1 MRCKDETTERER
13 DKRDTNKELDSWG
26 SARGRRGVRDGG
38 FRLASLP
45 RAGCAALSGAGWLS
59 IYVDVMN
66 NLTI

>member
-45 RAGCAALSGAGWLS
+45 RAGCAALS
-59 IYVDVMN
+59 
-66 NLTI
+66 